1 MPDVFGRNVELG
13 TGFKADGAKIKFAG
27 KECADGLLIQNISIQ
42 YQQQVNRLYEVG
54 CPQVYLIAGRTQ
66 GTISMARVIGPK
78 GIMVDFYEEYGNPC
92 NDRDLEIDLSP
103 GMCEKASNSAITAK
117 KAIITSIGISV
128 AANDM
133 LINEQMQ
140 WMFVTLESGQS
151 GSSGGSPGADDG
163 LPND

>member
-1 MPDVFGRNVELG
+1 M
-13 TGFKADGAKIKFAG
+13 
-27 KECADGLLIQNISIQ
+27 
-42 YQQQVNRLYEVG
+42 G

-78 GIMVDFYEEYGNPC
+78 GIMTEFYTEYGDPC
-92 NDRDLEIDLSP
+92 NDKSLTIDLSP
-103 GMCEKASNSAITAK
+103 GMCEKASNSAVTAR

-140 WMFVTLESGQS
+140 WMFVSLESGKT
-151 GSSGGSPGADDG
+151 GSSGS
-163 LPND
+163 